1 MKRYVKTTLWLLILL
16 GVIPAAHAVNI
27 EEPVLLVATDRLAKS
42 PYRETVLVVAP
53 VGGNQHLGLIV
64 NRPTD
69 ARLGALFPDYA
80 PAKQIVDP
88 LFFGGPELVGS
99 VFAAVR
105 TADPPSQLSLPLMA
119 GLFLVTD
126 AETIDRIIATTPND
140 ARYFTGFVVWQP
152 GELALEIDG
161 GFWHT
166 RSPDPH
172 ALFDAHPL
180 QLWRELVPSGSG
192 VVARKD
198 LRRAFAPLRARRP
211 AYAATAAR

>member
-1 MKRYVKTTLWLLILL
+1 MTRYLRTTPVVLKWLLVLCS
-16 GVIPAAHAVNI
+16 VIPAAHAVNI
-27 EEPVLLVATDRLAKS
+27 EEPLLLVATDRLARS
-42 PYRETVLVVAP
+42 PYRETVLIVAP

-69 ARLGALFPDYA
+69 ARIGALFPDYA
-80 PAKQIVDP
+80 PAQQIVDP
-88 LFFGGPELVGS
+88 LFFGGPELVGA

-126 AETIDRIIATTPND
+126 AETIDRIIATAPND

-161 GFWHT
+161 GLWHT
-166 RSPDPH
+166 RNADPH

-180 QLWRELVPSGSG
+180 QLWHELVPSGSG
-192 VVARKD
+192 VVAERQS
-198 LRRAFAPLRARRP
+198 RPAP
-211 AYAATAAR
+211 AYAARATR